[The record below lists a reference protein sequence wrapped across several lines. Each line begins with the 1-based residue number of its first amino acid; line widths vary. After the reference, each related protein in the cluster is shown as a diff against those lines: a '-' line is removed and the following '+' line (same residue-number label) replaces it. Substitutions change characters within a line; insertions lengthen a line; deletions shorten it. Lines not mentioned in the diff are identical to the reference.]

1 MSILAILVSAQYPKC
16 WVGRHL
22 IKRSQCWVFQDLGW
36 QMQSGRQP
44 VRCPENEEGHEHK
57 TIRAQDPWFGSWHSS
72 CFDSS
77 KPYSGW
83 FYHAPVQQVTFQL
96 IFSSTSIC
104 INLGNHISPHK
115 TLNQTPLQRTL
126 QQAMRPQGL
135 RSPRLLMLPRQL
147 WKYPSPRALVEPKV
161 PPTQQR
167 LWLLQL
173 LKRLTLPRW
182 LPAPAPSTRLKDL
195 GRLSP
200 LRQLLQALSPKD
212 WVSLAEFPQ

>member
-1 MSILAILVSAQYPKC
+1 LLSSSQPSTPNAESGDTSSKGPSVGSSRTWDGKC
-16 WVGRHL
+16 KVAAN
-22 IKRSQCWVFQDLGW
+22 
-36 QMQSGRQP
+36 P
-44 VRCPENEEGHEHK
+44 
-57 TIRAQDPWFGSWHSS
+57 FGSRHSS

-104 INLGNHISPHK
+104 ISLGNHISPHK

-147 WKYPSPRALVEPKV
+147 RKYPSPRALVEPKV

-167 LWLLQL
+167 L
-173 LKRLTLPRW
+173 
-182 LPAPAPSTRLKDL
+182 
-195 GRLSP
+195 
-200 LRQLLQALSPKD
+200 
-212 WVSLAEFPQ
+212 